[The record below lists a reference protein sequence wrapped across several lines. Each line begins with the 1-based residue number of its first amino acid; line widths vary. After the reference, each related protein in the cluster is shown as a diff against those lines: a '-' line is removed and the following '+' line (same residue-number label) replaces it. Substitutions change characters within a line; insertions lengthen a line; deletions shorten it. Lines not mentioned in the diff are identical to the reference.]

1 MNTITL
7 PAGWT
12 TRHFSE
18 RDGGR
23 FTIGIYNSE
32 KACVGTYRFAGFTVE
47 HQHRNIREH
56 GAGRYGG
63 ILEAR
68 SRPPETAV
76 DQLVFHR

>member
-32 KACVGTYRFAGFTVE
+32 TACVGTYRFAGFTVE
-47 HQHRNIREH
+47 HQHRWQTVGH
-56 GAGRYGG
+56 TFAT
-63 ILEAR
+63 EAEAAAHIIER
-68 SRPPETAV
+68 AAA
-76 DQLVFHR
+76 